1 MVTVVEL
8 QDRNWGGKRM
18 RGKVF
23 LDLLLVGFQDRL
35 EDSLEV

>member
-8 QDRNWGGKRM
+8 QDRNWGGKM
-18 RGKVF
+18 REKVF
-23 LDLLLVGFQDRL
+23 LGLLLVGFQDRL

>member
-18 RGKVF
+18 REKVF
-23 LDLLLVGFQDRL
+23 LDLLLVGFQDWL